1 MKSETEQMRIIK
13 TAYQCPL
20 CGQTHY
26 KKEDVMST
34 REEYYNYKNSVDAG
48 YGGLTSVITDYVEE
62 LEQDRKELLGA
73 IMGYRSG
80 LISDK
85 VFDELIAKHR
95 RV

>member
-1 MKSETEQMRIIK
+1 
-13 TAYQCPL
+13 
-20 CGQTHY
+20 
-26 KKEDVMST
+26 MST

-62 LEQDRKELLGA
+62 LEYDRKELLGA